1 MAPREQTW
9 AGRGKLVTMMLLTT
23 SVPVRRLASDSRRAL
38 QRFVHA
44 FGQFWTGYW
53 QSPPGL

>member
-1 MAPREQTW
+1 
-9 AGRGKLVTMMLLTT
+9 MMLLTT